1 MFAAS
6 TLSAIYLYRP
16 KKKKEKKMRDTM
28 HFLHPLFPCAFET
41 RSHFKDIKLSSARS
55 TVYEKTDYF
64 VFEGKRC
71 PIEANNP
78 ALVLEVLRAEIFLRP
93 NSAPG
98 F

>member
-1 MFAAS
+1 MRVI
-6 TLSAIYLYRP
+6 TGNSALDTALRSVISRVFN
-16 KKKKEKKMRDTM
+16 EKYNIIVYELK
-28 HFLHPLFPCAFET
+28 
-41 RSHFKDIKLSSARS
+41 S

-93 NSAPG
+93 NSAPR